1 MSGLSDGSRGGHGA
15 GAGCRTSPDQDGQ
28 DGQDGQLS
36 PAYDGQRCFRHM
48 FGLYCLLGDN
58 NMAVIEIFR
67 SCENLAKKAIAM

>member
-1 MSGLSDGSRGGHGA
+1 MSELSDGSRGGHGA

-28 DGQDGQLS
+28 DGQLS
-36 PAYDGQRCFRHM
+36 PACNGQLCFRRM